1 MGSRERK
8 RAERQ
13 KRKRRSAHRPTTGVS
28 EHVAA
33 PDAVPPDGLTKR
45 SESFQERIGRRSEE
59 RNAAARAGLEPLAEG
74 ERPRAVTVGAAV
86 SALLA
91 IVFTVSAVLA
101 VAGVEVGGRDPNAV
115 PIALFAV
122 VLWAMAWGMYRARYW
137 AVLGFQM
144 LLVLII
150 LASALGLVQVATV
163 LQALGTTV
171 LLLGAGLLFYYL
183 IRAMARI
190 QMPEPPSRT

>member
-8 RAERQ
+8 REERR
-13 KRKRRSAHRPTTGVS
+13 KRKRRAAETATEAATDPSNGANAASA
-28 EHVAA
+28 A
-33 PDAVPPDGLTKR
+33 
-45 SESFQERIGRRSEE
+45 SESFEERLARRSEE
-59 RNAAARAGLEPLAEG
+59 RNVAARAQLEPLAQG
-74 ERPRAVTVGAAV
+74 ERTTAVTVGAVV

-101 VAGVEVGGRDPNAV
+101 AAGVEVGGREPEPV
-115 PIALFAV
+115 PIAAFAAA
-122 VLWAMAWGMYRARYW
+122 LWLMACGMYRTRYW

-144 LLVLII
+144 VLVLTM
-150 LASALGLVQVATV
+150 LASALGLVQVATI

-171 LLLGAGLLFYYL
+171 LLLGSGLLFYFL

-190 QMPEPPSRT
+190 QMPEPPAR

>member
-8 RAERQ
+8 REERR
-13 KRKRRSAHRPTTGVS
+13 KRKRRAAERATEPVAQPTNGAD
-28 EHVAA
+28 AA
-33 PDAVPPDGLTKR
+33 AKAP
-45 SESFQERIGRRSEE
+45 ESFEE
-59 RNAAARAGLEPLAEG
+59 RMARRAAERDAAARAELKPLAPG
-74 ERPRAVTVGAAV
+74 ERPTAVTVGATV

-101 VAGVEVGGRDPNAV
+101 AAGVEVGGRDPDPV
-115 PIALFAV
+115 PIALFAA
-122 VLWAMAWGMYRARYW
+122 VLWLMAWGMFRSRYW

-144 LLVLII
+144 ILVLTM

-171 LLLGAGLLFYYL
+171 LLLGSGALFYFL

-190 QMPEPPSRT
+190 QMPEPPAR

>member
-8 RAERQ
+8 REERR
-13 KRKRRSAHRPTTGVS
+13 KRKRRASERATETVS
-28 EHVAA
+28 EPVNGGAA
-33 PDAVPPDGLTKR
+33 GGRAA
-45 SESFQERIGRRSEE
+45 ESFEERIARRSEE
-59 RNAAARAGLEPLAEG
+59 RNTEARARLEPLAAG
-74 ERPRAVTVGAAV
+74 ERPTAVTVGAAA

-101 VAGVEVGGRDPNAV
+101 AAGVEVGGRDPEPV
-115 PIALFAV
+115 PIAFFAA
-122 VLWAMAWGMYRARYW
+122 VLWLMAWGMYRTRYW

-144 LLVLII
+144 VLVLTM

-171 LLLGAGLLFYYL
+171 LLLGSGALFYFL

-190 QMPEPPSRT
+190 QMPEPPAR

>member
-1 MGSRERK
+1 LGSRERK
-8 RAERQ
+8 REERR
-13 KRKRRSAHRPTTGVS
+13 KRKRRAAERVTETVS
-28 EHVAA
+28 EPVNGGGAGGRAA
-33 PDAVPPDGLTKR
+33 
-45 SESFQERIGRRSEE
+45 ESFEERIARRSEE
-59 RNAAARAGLEPLAEG
+59 RNTAARARLEPLAAG
-74 ERPRAVTVGAAV
+74 ERPTAVTVGAVV

-101 VAGVEVGGRDPNAV
+101 AAGVEVGGRDPEPV
-115 PIALFAV
+115 PIAFFAA
-122 VLWAMAWGMYRARYW
+122 VLWLMAWGMYRARYW

-144 LLVLII
+144 ILVLTM

-171 LLLGAGLLFYYL
+171 LLLGSGLLFYFL

-190 QMPEPPSRT
+190 QMPEPPAR

>member
-8 RAERQ
+8 REERR
-13 KRKRRSAHRPTTGVS
+13 KRKRRAAERPTDTVSKPANGGGATGD
-28 EHVAA
+28 AA
-33 PDAVPPDGLTKR
+33 
-45 SESFQERIGRRSEE
+45 ESFEERMARRSEE
-59 RNAAARAGLEPLAEG
+59 RDAEARAQLKPLAEG
-74 ERPRAVTVGAAV
+74 ERPAAVTAGAVV

-101 VAGVEVGGRDPNAV
+101 VAGVEVGGRDPESV
-115 PIALFAV
+115 PIAFFAA
-122 VLWAMAWGMYRARYW
+122 VLWLMAWGMYRARYW

-144 LLVLII
+144 ILVLTM

-171 LLLGAGLLFYYL
+171 LLLGSGLLFYFL

-190 QMPEPPSRT
+190 QMPEPPGGA

>member
-13 KRKRRSAHRPTTGVS
+13 KRKRRAADRTAASEGPAPPEGSA
-28 EHVAA
+28 A
-33 PDAVPPDGLTKR
+33 DGSATPA
-45 SESFQERIGRRSEE
+45 ESFEERISRRSEE

-74 ERPRAVTVGAAV
+74 ERPGAVTVGAAV
-86 SALLA
+86 SAILA
-91 IVFTVSAVLA
+91 VVFTVSAALA
-101 VAGVEVGGRDPNAV
+101 VAGVEVGGREPNAV
-115 PIALFAV
+115 PIALFAL
-122 VLWAMAWGMYRARYW
+122 VLWAMAWGMFRARYW

-144 LLVLII
+144 LLVLVI

-163 LQALGTTV
+163 LQALATTA
-171 LLLGAGLLFYYL
+171 LLLGAGLLFYFL

-190 QMPEPPSRT
+190 QMPEPPGRT

>member
-8 RAERQ
+8 REVRR
-13 KRKRRSAHRPTTGVS
+13 KRKRR
-28 EHVAA
+28 AA
-33 PDAVPPDGLTKR
+33 ERVIDTVTEPSNGGTRDDAEG
-45 SESFQERIGRRSEE
+45 FQARMARRSEQ
-59 RNAAARAGLEPLAEG
+59 RNEEARAQLKPLAAG
-74 ERPRAVTVGAAV
+74 ERPAAVTAGAIV

-101 VAGVEVGGRDPNAV
+101 AAGVEVGGREPEPV
-115 PIALFAV
+115 PIAFFAA
-122 VLWAMAWGMYRARYW
+122 VLWLMAWGMYRARYW

-144 LLVLII
+144 ILVLTM
-150 LASALGLVQVATV
+150 LASALGLVQVATI

-171 LLLGAGLLFYYL
+171 LLLGSGALFYFL

-190 QMPEPPSRT
+190 QMPEPPAR

>member
-1 MGSRERK
+1 M
-8 RAERQ
+8 A
-13 KRKRRSAHRPTTGVS
+13 RS
-28 EHVAA
+28 
-33 PDAVPPDGLTKR
+33 
-45 SESFQERIGRRSEE
+45 SEE
-59 RNAAARAGLEPLAEG
+59 RNAEARARLKPLAEG
-74 ERPRAVTVGAAV
+74 ERPTAVTVGAIV

-101 VAGVEVGGRDPNAV
+101 AAGVEVGGRDPQPL
-115 PIALFAV
+115 PIALFAAI
-122 VLWAMAWGMYRARYW
+122 LWWMAWGMYRARYW

-144 LLVLII
+144 VLILTM

-171 LLLGAGLLFYYL
+171 LLFGSGALFYFL

-190 QMPEPPSRT
+190 QMPEPPGR

>member
-13 KRKRRSAHRPTTGVS
+13 KRKRRSAHRAPAPVGDQ
-28 EHVAA
+28 VAA
-33 PDAVPPDGLTKR
+33 SDPVPADRSAEP
-45 SESFQERIGRRSEE
+45 SESFQERVGRRSEE
-59 RNAAARAGLEPLAEG
+59 RNAAARAGLKPLAEG

-86 SALLA
+86 SAVLA
-91 IVFTVSAVLA
+91 VVFTVSAALA
-101 VAGVEVGGRDPNAV
+101 FGGVEVGGREPNGV
-115 PIALFAV
+115 PIAAFAA

-171 LLLGAGLLFYYL
+171 LLLGAALLFYFL

-190 QMPEPPSRT
+190 QMPEPPGR

>member
-8 RAERQ
+8 REERR
-13 KRKRRSAHRPTTGVS
+13 KRKRRAAERPTDTVSKPANGGGATGD
-28 EHVAA
+28 AA
-33 PDAVPPDGLTKR
+33 
-45 SESFQERIGRRSEE
+45 ESFEERMARRSEE
-59 RNAAARAGLEPLAEG
+59 RDAEARAQLKPLAER
-74 ERPRAVTVGAAV
+74 ERPAAVTAGAVV

-101 VAGVEVGGRDPNAV
+101 VAGVEVGGRDPESV
-115 PIALFAV
+115 PIAFFAA
-122 VLWAMAWGMYRARYW
+122 VLWLMAWGMYRARYW

-144 LLVLII
+144 ILVLTM

-171 LLLGAGLLFYYL
+171 LLLGSGLLFYFL

-190 QMPEPPSRT
+190 QMPEPPGGA

>member
-8 RAERQ
+8 REERR
-13 KRKRRSAHRPTTGVS
+13 KRKRRAAERATEAATEPSNGANAASA
-28 EHVAA
+28 A
-33 PDAVPPDGLTKR
+33 
-45 SESFQERIGRRSEE
+45 SESFEERLARRSEE
-59 RNAAARAGLEPLAEG
+59 RNVAARAQLEPLAQG
-74 ERPRAVTVGAAV
+74 ERPTAVTVGAVV

-101 VAGVEVGGRDPNAV
+101 AAGVEVGGREPEPV
-115 PIALFAV
+115 PIAVFAAA
-122 VLWAMAWGMYRARYW
+122 LWLMAWGMYRTRYW

-144 LLVLII
+144 VLVLTM
-150 LASALGLVQVATV
+150 LASALGLVQVATI

-171 LLLGAGLLFYYL
+171 LLLGSGLLFYFL

-190 QMPEPPSRT
+190 QMPEPPAR

>member
-1 MGSRERK
+1 LGSRERK
-8 RAERQ
+8 REERR
-13 KRKRRSAHRPTTGVS
+13 KRKRRAAERATETVS
-28 EHVAA
+28 EPVNGGAA
-33 PDAVPPDGLTKR
+33 TGGAA
-45 SESFQERIGRRSEE
+45 ESFEERIARRTEE
-59 RNAAARAGLEPLAEG
+59 RNTEARARLEPLAAG
-74 ERPRAVTVGAAV
+74 ERPTAVTVGAVV

-101 VAGVEVGGRDPNAV
+101 AAGVEVGGRDPEPV
-115 PIALFAV
+115 PIAFFAV
-122 VLWAMAWGMYRARYW
+122 VLWLMAWGMYRTRYW

-144 LLVLII
+144 ILVLTM

-171 LLLGAGLLFYYL
+171 LLLGSGLLFYFL

-190 QMPEPPSRT
+190 QMPEPPAR

>member
-8 RAERQ
+8 RAQRR
-13 KRKRRSAHRPTTGVS
+13 KRKRRSAHRTAGGVGEQIGS
-28 EHVAA
+28 
-33 PDAVPPDGLTKR
+33 DGVTSDR
-45 SESFQERIGRRSEE
+45 SAEPSESFQERIARRSEK
-59 RNAAARAGLEPLAEG
+59 RNAGARAALKPLAEG

-86 SALLA
+86 SAVLA
-91 IVFTVSAVLA
+91 SVFTVSAVLA
-101 VAGVEVGGRDPNAV
+101 FAGVEVGGREPNGV
-115 PIALFAV
+115 PIAVFAV
-122 VLWAMAWGMYRARYW
+122 ALWAMGLGMYRARYW

-150 LASALGLVQVATV
+150 LASALGLVQVSTV

-171 LLLGAGLLFYYL
+171 LLLGAGVLFYFL

-190 QMPEPPSRT
+190 QMPEPPGR

>member
-1 MGSRERK
+1 M
-8 RAERQ
+8 A
-13 KRKRRSAHRPTTGVS
+13 
-28 EHVAA
+28 
-33 PDAVPPDGLTKR
+33 
-45 SESFQERIGRRSEE
+45 RRSEE
-59 RNAAARAGLEPLAEG
+59 RDAEARAQLKPLAEG
-74 ERPRAVTVGAAV
+74 ERPAAVTAGAVV

-101 VAGVEVGGRDPNAV
+101 VAGVEVGGRDPESV
-115 PIALFAV
+115 PIAFFAA
-122 VLWAMAWGMYRARYW
+122 VLWLMAWGMYRARYW

-144 LLVLII
+144 ILVLTM

-171 LLLGAGLLFYYL
+171 LLLGSGLLFYFL

-190 QMPEPPSRT
+190 QMPEPPGGA

>member
-8 RAERQ
+8 REERR
-13 KRKRRSAHRPTTGVS
+13 KRKRRAAERATEAVAEPTDGADT
-28 EHVAA
+28 AA
-33 PDAVPPDGLTKR
+33 QAT
-45 SESFQERIGRRSEE
+45 ESFEERLARRSEE
-59 RNAAARAGLEPLAEG
+59 RNVAARAQLEPLAEG
-74 ERPRAVTVGAAV
+74 ERPTAVTVGAVV

-101 VAGVEVGGRDPNAV
+101 AAGVEVGGREPEPV
-115 PIALFAV
+115 PIAVFAAA
-122 VLWAMAWGMYRARYW
+122 LWLMAWGMYRTRYW

-144 LLVLII
+144 VLVLTM
-150 LASALGLVQVATV
+150 LASALGLVQVATI

-171 LLLGAGLLFYYL
+171 LLLGSGLLFYFL

-190 QMPEPPSRT
+190 QMPEPPAR

>member
-1 MGSRERK
+1 LGSRERK
-8 RAERQ
+8 REERR
-13 KRKRRSAHRPTTGVS
+13 KRKRR
-28 EHVAA
+28 AA
-33 PDAVPPDGLTKR
+33 ERATETVGEPVEGGAARGGA
-45 SESFQERIGRRSEE
+45 SESFEERIARRSEE
-59 RNAAARAGLEPLAEG
+59 RNTEARARLEPLAAG
-74 ERPRAVTVGAAV
+74 ERPAAVTVGAVV

-101 VAGVEVGGRDPNAV
+101 AAGVEVGGRDPEPV
-115 PIALFAV
+115 PIAFFAA
-122 VLWAMAWGMYRARYW
+122 VLWLMAWGMYRARYW

-144 LLVLII
+144 ILVLTM

-171 LLLGAGLLFYYL
+171 LLLGSGLLFYFL

-190 QMPEPPSRT
+190 QMPEPPAR

>member
-8 RAERQ
+8 REERR
-13 KRKRRSAHRPTTGVS
+13 KRKRRAAERATEAATEPSNGANAASA
-28 EHVAA
+28 A
-33 PDAVPPDGLTKR
+33 
-45 SESFQERIGRRSEE
+45 SESFEERLARRSEE
-59 RNAAARAGLEPLAEG
+59 RNEAARAQLEPLAEG
-74 ERPRAVTVGAAV
+74 ERPTAVTVGAVV

-101 VAGVEVGGRDPNAV
+101 AAGVEVGGREPEPV
-115 PIALFAV
+115 PIAAFAAA
-122 VLWAMAWGMYRARYW
+122 LWLMAWGMYRTRYW

-144 LLVLII
+144 VLVLTM
-150 LASALGLVQVATV
+150 LASALGLVQVATI

-171 LLLGAGLLFYYL
+171 LLLGSGLLFYFL

-190 QMPEPPSRT
+190 QMPEPPAR

>member
-8 RAERQ
+8 REERR
-13 KRKRRSAHRPTTGVS
+13 KRKRRAAERATETVAEPTDGADT
-28 EHVAA
+28 ATQA
-33 PDAVPPDGLTKR
+33 P
-45 SESFQERIGRRSEE
+45 ESFEERLARRSEE
-59 RNAAARAGLEPLAEG
+59 RNVAARAQLEPLAEG
-74 ERPRAVTVGAAV
+74 ERPTAVTVGAVV

-101 VAGVEVGGRDPNAV
+101 AAGVEVGGREPEPV
-115 PIALFAV
+115 PIAVFAAA
-122 VLWAMAWGMYRARYW
+122 LWLMAWGMYRTRYW

-144 LLVLII
+144 VLVLTM
-150 LASALGLVQVATV
+150 LASALGLVQVATI

-171 LLLGAGLLFYYL
+171 LLLGSGLLFYFL

-190 QMPEPPSRT
+190 QMPEPPGR

>member
-1 MGSRERK
+1 LGSRERK
-8 RAERQ
+8 REERR
-13 KRKRRSAHRPTTGVS
+13 KRKRRATERATETVGEPVEGG
-28 EHVAA
+28 AA
-33 PDAVPPDGLTKR
+33 RGGAA
-45 SESFQERIGRRSEE
+45 ESFEERIARRSEE
-59 RNAAARAGLEPLAEG
+59 RNTEARARLEPLAAG
-74 ERPRAVTVGAAV
+74 ERPTAVTVGAVV

-101 VAGVEVGGRDPNAV
+101 AAGVEVGGRDPEPV
-115 PIALFAV
+115 PIAFFAA
-122 VLWAMAWGMYRARYW
+122 VLWLMAWGMYRARYW

-144 LLVLII
+144 ILVLTM

-171 LLLGAGLLFYYL
+171 LLLGSGLLFYFL

-190 QMPEPPSRT
+190 QMPEPPAR